1 MKLLK
6 PFGLLFLVATYCTA
20 IAQKITI
27 EKEVVLKDGEPQFI
41 IKTTK
46 KVSILDAEGIPEY
59 SIKNLDNK
67 ELIYFK
73 DNILIFMNDG
83 SKANYDGKPKP
94 QNLAKHIID
103 NNLIENGDVSADA
116 QKNYLTKFGYKAPEN
131 LPKDANGLIMRN
143 RDGAITITSTQ
154 IKQAGTLIGTIKQD
168 TYNTE
173 GRVEWKYDIKL
184 PDGTLVATAYAKDLN
199 TTNVNIV
206 TAKDNK
212 THYHSFAY
220 AAQLQES
227 VVKYLIQKLYL

>member
-1 MKLLK
+1 MKAKYFLVV
-6 PFGLLFLVATYCTA
+6 LLFQAMCFSST
-20 IAQKITI
+20 AQKITL
-27 EKEVVLKDGEPQFI
+27 EKEVVLKDGEPVFI

-46 KVSILDAEGIPEY
+46 KVSILDAEGIPEF
-59 SIKNLDNK
+59 SIRNLNDK

-73 DNILIFMNDG
+73 DNVLIFMSDG
-83 SKANYDGKPKP
+83 SKANYDGKTKP
-94 QNLAKHIID
+94 AALAKHLID
-103 NNLIENGDVSADA
+103 NSLIDAGNINADA
-116 QKNYLTKFGYKAPEN
+116 LKNYLTKFGYKAPED

-143 RDGAITITSTQ
+143 RDGAITITGTQ

-184 PDGTLVATAYAKDLN
+184 PNGTLVATAYAKDLN

-212 THYHSFAY
+212 THYHNFAY
-220 AAQLQES
+220 AAQMQES